1 MIRQNQTK
9 LEFYSIQGGL
19 YLEQKLVITYHTYRS
34 WKYRRRDIPADVYLN
49 DLVLFERALTKEQ
62 REEPFYTVAKRY
74 HRWLAE
80 LETRDYL
87 RYLKRRRIESVDD
100 FYSHLHVFLSRYR
113 GYHQEAGVVKPVEEV
128 DLKSILEKTTKALRK
143 DIYDTMKDIGS
154 TNQALVMREFC
165 NRVEKKAG
173 GLSFALRSH
182 NITSTKEL
190 YMIVKYVVEHPE
202 EFEDD
207 EVDL

>member
-1 MIRQNQTK
+1 M
-9 LEFYSIQGGL
+9 
-19 YLEQKLVITYHTYRS
+19 EQKLAITYHTYRS
-34 WKYRRRDIPADVYLN
+34 WKYRRREIQADVYLN
-49 DLVLFERALTKEQ
+49 ELVLFERALTKEQ
-62 REEPFYTVAKRY
+62 GEEPFYTIAKMY
-74 HRWLAE
+74 HRE
-80 LETRDYL
+80 LEKLEMWEYL
-87 RYLKRRRIESVDD
+87 RYLKRRRIETADD
-100 FYSHLHVFLSRYR
+100 FYSHLHDFLSRYR
-113 GYHQEAGVVKPVEEV
+113 GYHKEAGMMKQVEEV
-128 DLKSILEKTTKALRK
+128 CLKSLLEKTTKALRK

-207 EVDL
+207 EG

>member
-1 MIRQNQTK
+1 M
-9 LEFYSIQGGL
+9 
-19 YLEQKLVITYHTYRS
+19 EQKLAITYNTYRS

-49 DLVLFERALTKEQ
+49 DLVLFERALTKEERQ
-62 REEPFYTVAKRY
+62 ASFYTIAKMY
-74 HRWLAE
+74 HRE
-80 LETRDYL
+80 LEKLEMWEYL
-87 RYLKRRRIESVDD
+87 RYLKRRRIETADD

-113 GYHQEAGVVKPVEEV
+113 GYHQEAGAVKSVEEV

-143 DIYDTMKDIGS
+143 DIYDTMKGIGS

-202 EFEDD
+202 EFEDE